1 MSLNENIADN
11 EIRRLLKLFK
21 LPDMHD
27 RFDEEINRAVEENLG
42 HRAFLQRLLEVEEQG
57 KKERLRQKRIKEAH
71 FDEHKVIEG
80 FDFGFDG
87 NISQSKIL
95 DLATL
100 SFLEKKEN
108 VIFIGPPGVGKSH
121 ISTGLGM
128 KACEAGRSV
137 LFANAIELM
146 DYLSECLEKGTLRH
160 RLNKLAKVDLL
171 IIDDLGYLK
180 MGKEK
185 ESIFFQLIRQRYEK
199 KSLIITTNLPFN
211 RWDEVFTNE
220 LAAAA
225 VLDRLLH
232 HAHVISI
239 SGDSYRVNKKLEEVL
254 DD

>member
-1 MSLNENIADN
+1 MIRKESTADEN
-11 EIRRLLKLFK
+11 IRRLLKQFK
-21 LPDMHD
+21 LPGMHD
-27 RFDEEINRAVEENLG
+27 RFNEEIDRAVEGNLG
-42 HRAFLQRLLEVEEQG
+42 HRAFLQNLLKVEEAS
-57 KKERLRQKRIKEAH
+57 KKDRLRLKRIKEAH
-71 FDEHKVIEG
+71 FEEHKAIEE
-80 FDFGFDG
+80 FDFGFQD
-87 NISQSKIL
+87 NVSQSKIL

-100 SFLEKKEN
+100 SFLDKHEN

-128 KACEAGRSV
+128 KTCEAGRSV

-146 DYLSECLEKGTLRH
+146 DHLAKCLEKGTLR
-160 RLNKLAKVDLL
+160 LQLKKLSKVDLL

-180 MGKEK
+180 MDKEK

-254 DD
+254 ND

>member
-1 MSLNENIADN
+1 LIRKENTADEN
-11 EIRRLLKLFK
+11 IRRLLKQFK
-21 LPDMHD
+21 LPGMHD
-27 RFDEEINRAVEENLG
+27 RFNEEIDRAVEGNLG
-42 HRAFLQRLLEVEEQG
+42 HRAFLQKLLEVEEAS
-57 KKERLRQKRIKEAH
+57 KKDRLRLKRIKEAH
-71 FDEHKVIEG
+71 FEEYKMIEE
-80 FDFGFDG
+80 FDFGFQG
-87 NISQSKIL
+87 NVSQSKIL

-100 SFLEKKEN
+100 SFLDKHEN

-137 LFANAIELM
+137 LYANAIELM
-146 DYLSECLEKGTLRH
+146 DYLAKCLEKGTLRQQLK
-160 RLNKLAKVDLL
+160 RLSKVDLL

-180 MGKEK
+180 MDKEK

-232 HAHVISI
+232 HVHIISI
-239 SGDSYRVNKKLEEVL
+239 SGDSYRVNKKLEEAPN
-254 DD
+254 D

>member
-1 MSLNENIADN
+1 MIQKENMVDQN
-11 EIRRLLKLFK
+11 IRRLLKQFK
-21 LPDMHD
+21 LPGLLERFNVEID
-27 RFDEEINRAVEENLG
+27 RAIEENLG
-42 HRAFLQRLLEVEEQG
+42 HRAFLQKLLEIEEMS
-57 KKERLRQKRIKEAH
+57 KKDRLRLKRIKEAH
-71 FDEHKVIEG
+71 FEEHKMIEE
-80 FDFGFDG
+80 FDFGFQN

-100 SFLEKKEN
+100 SFLDKHEN
-108 VIFIGPPGVGKSH
+108 IIFIGPPGVGKSH

-128 KACEAGRSV
+128 KACEEGRSV
-137 LFANAIELM
+137 LFVNAIELM
-146 DYLSECLEKGTLRH
+146 DYLSRCLEKGTLRQQFK
-160 RLNKLAKVDLL
+160 KLYKVDLL

-180 MGKEK
+180 MDKEK

-232 HAHVISI
+232 HAHIISI
-239 SGDSYRVNKKLEEVL
+239 SGDSYRVNKKHEEVL
-254 DD
+254 ND

>member
-1 MSLNENIADN
+1 MNQNENIVDS
-11 EIRRLLKLFK
+11 EIRRLLKQFK
-21 LPDMHD
+21 LPDIHD
-27 RFDEEINRAVEENLG
+27 RFNEEIGRAVEENLG
-42 HRAFLQRLLEVEEQG
+42 HRAFLQRLLIVEEQG
-57 KKERLRQKRIKEAH
+57 KKERLRRKKIKEAH
-71 FDEHKVIEG
+71 FEQHKVIEG
-80 FDFGFDG
+80 FDFRFQESV
-87 NISQSKIL
+87 NQSKIL
-95 DLATL
+95 DLASL
-100 SFLEKKEN
+100 SFLDKKEN
-108 VIFIGPPGVGKSH
+108 VILVGPPGVGKSH

-146 DYLSECLEKGTLRH
+146 DYLSECLEKGTLRQ
-160 RLNKLAKVDLL
+160 RLKKLLKVDLL

-180 MGKEK
+180 MDKEK

-199 KSLIITTNLPFN
+199 KSLIVTTNLPFN
-211 RWDEVFTNE
+211 RWDEIFTNE

-254 DD
+254 DA